1 MPRLLLLAFLMLDLS
16 TCRAQAP
23 SQWWWFMKD
32 TLERYAYAGGD
43 EFEGRTLDRAF
54 WMTSGEGRRNHHGT
68 HMQEYNTDGGNAVLD
83 DGTLRMQLRKEQV
96 TARGVEYE
104 PDTAKLGDG
113 GPNLRTWN
121 YTSTLLVSHGIY
133 QFGLFEARIKLSTG
147 QGAWPS
153 FWLFGG
159 QPNEEIDIL
168 EGKGE
173 RPDQFHV
180 DVHCP
185 GHACDDYRNPL
196 GAFGRWLGV
205 NWQSFGTWKRADA
218 ELTGDFNDYL
228 GEWTPDAL
236 RFYLNGSQCAE
247 WKGTLHVPERVILQ
261 NALANTCKGC
271 PFGPGPEVADPM
283 FTDMVVD
290 HVRIWR
296 PLLSD
301 DPLVRSGIAVEPLL
315 GINLTEVDVADTAAN
330 VRYEV
335 PMRNAEPRG
344 GKRGKVKKGF
354 RVKTFTEPASR
365 TVRIDVQ
372 GDVPKTAFVLVQLS
386 GGRLFTPRIPLREG
400 SFTFSLAGA
409 APASYDVVVVSDG
422 RIAGERLRVD

>member
-1 MPRLLLLAFLMLDLS
+1 MRIPLLFVILLINGT
-16 TCRAQAP
+16 TCHAQAP
-23 SQWWWFMKD
+23 SQWWWFLQD

-43 EFEGRTLDRAF
+43 EFNGNTLDRAF

-68 HMQEYNTDGGNAVLD
+68 HMQEYNTDGKNAVLG
-83 DGTLRMQLRKEQV
+83 DGTLRIQLRKEQL
-96 TARGVEYE
+96 AAKGIEYE
-104 PDTAKLGDG
+104 PDDAKLGDG

-121 YTSTLLVSHGIY
+121 YTSTLLVSNGIY
-133 QFGLFEARIKLSTG
+133 QFGLFEARIKLPTG

-185 GHACDDYRNPL
+185 GYACEDYRNPL

-205 NWQSFGTWKRADA
+205 NWKGFGTWKRAGGD
-218 ELTGDFNDYL
+218 LTEGFNDYL

-247 WKGTLHVPERVILQ
+247 WEGTLHVPERLILQ

-271 PFGPGPEVADPM
+271 PFGPGPEITEPK

-296 PLLSD
+296 PLASD
-301 DPLVRSGIAVEPLL
+301 DPLVRAGIAVEPLL
-315 GINLTEVDVADTAAN
+315 TINLNDAAIADTAST
-330 VRYEV
+330 VRYEPPAAHV
-335 PMRNAEPRG
+335 EPRG

-354 RVKTFTEPASR
+354 RVKTFSDGEAR
-365 TVRIDVQ
+365 TVRIEVQ
-372 GDVPKTAFVLVQLS
+372 GDVPKGAFVVVQLS
-386 GGRLFTPRIPLREG
+386 NGQLYTPRVPLREG
-400 SFTFSLAGA
+400 SFTFSLANKLRS
-409 APASYDVVVVSDG
+409 SYDVVVVSNG
-422 RIAGERLRVD
+422 RIAGERMRVD